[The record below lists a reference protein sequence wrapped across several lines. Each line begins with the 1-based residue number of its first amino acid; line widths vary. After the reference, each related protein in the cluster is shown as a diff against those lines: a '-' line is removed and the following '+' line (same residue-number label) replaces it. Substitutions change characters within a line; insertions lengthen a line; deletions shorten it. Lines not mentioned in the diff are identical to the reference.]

1 MHKGPLGLRHDQNRL
16 VPYDPRWATG
26 FERERA
32 RLART
37 LAGIALGIEHYGS
50 TAVPGL
56 PAKPILDIIV
66 GVSPLD
72 HWTECHEPLLA
83 LGYDYAEN
91 AGVPGRHIFGR
102 GRDRSERTHLLHVV
116 EFGAESWT
124 SNLAF
129 RDALRTSPELQ
140 ARYLALKNTAL
151 SAAPEGRA
159 AYNALKAG
167 PIAQMKAELTG
178 RK

>member
-1 MHKGPLGLRHDQNRL
+1 MS
-16 VPYDPRWATG
+16 
-26 FERERA
+26 A
-32 RLART
+32 R
-37 LAGIALGIEHYGS
+37 
-50 TAVPGL
+50 
-56 PAKPILDIIV
+56 
-66 GVSPLD
+66 
-72 HWTECHEPLLA
+72 WTECHEPLLA

-91 AGVPGRHIFGR
+91 AGVPGHHIFGR

-178 RK
+178 QK